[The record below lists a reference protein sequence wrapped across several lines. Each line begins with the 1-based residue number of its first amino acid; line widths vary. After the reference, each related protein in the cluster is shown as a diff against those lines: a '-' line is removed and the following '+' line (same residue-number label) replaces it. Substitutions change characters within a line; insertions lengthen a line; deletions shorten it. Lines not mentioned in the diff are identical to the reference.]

1 MRIQFQPNDFVGGK
15 AKNLFELQ
23 SVGCRVPHFV
33 VIPADELKAQFPDSL
48 GATEIRSFID
58 DFTFDSAFLAEI
70 LAHFKGENVA
80 VRSSALVEDGKM
92 HSFAGQFESVLHVN
106 ESNLVEALKIVWKS
120 GYSERIFAYK
130 KANNLELTGGIAI
143 VIQAM
148 IDADVA
154 GVGFGF
160 NPVTGDRAQVMISS
174 TYGLGEGLVSGEL
187 DADTYLVS
195 RSGKIERQL
204 ADKNRKMV
212 RNSEAKAGT
221 VYVEVEEELR
231 NKNSLSDAHLLEIR
245 NLLARLYGHFNTYQ
259 DIEFAVKNN
268 ELYLLQTR
276 PITTVSIADSSGERI
291 IWDSSNII
299 ESYPGITSPLTFSF
313 IRDVYAA
320 VYRQFAG
327 IMGVNDK
334 TIQENSPVFENM
346 LGLLNGRVYYNL
358 LSWYRAL
365 AMLPGYALNAEF
377 MEKMMGVKERFELK
391 DLPKRSKFSERI
403 RVLNMVR
410 IMLKNLRQLPKMSRN
425 FQSDFNL
432 KMVEYEAIDLNQKSA
447 FELMELYVDFEQTL
461 LKKWKAPLVNDFYA
475 MVYFGVLQKLTTKYK
490 LDDSG
495 NLHNDL
501 LCGSED
507 IISVEPMHR
516 CLKIAKLIKDDSKSH
531 TLFTSLSPLEIN
543 KRKSELTNE
552 IQQEIDAY
560 LTKFGNR
567 CVGELKLE
575 TITYNDNPAAF
586 LKIVQSYVKQDIRE
600 VSTNHSEKLRSEAE
614 KHVAKK
620 LKGKW
625 VKKWLFKYVLKKAR
639 TLVSGRENLRFE
651 RTRGFGMVRKI
662 FLSIGRQFAA
672 EQLIAEQRDIFYL
685 TKGEIFDVIQGT
697 SVTTDIQAL
706 IKLRK
711 EEQTKQADLATNERI
726 TTYGNVHVGNDFAA
740 NMQEGI
746 TDGDLQGIGCCAGI
760 VRGEVQV
767 VADPTEIEQLNGR
780 ILVTSST
787 DPGWV
792 PLFPTASAILVE
804 RGSLLSHSAIVSR
817 EMGKPCI
824 VGITG
829 LLATLKTGDVVEMD
843 GTTGVVKRI
852 NQEDVG

>member
-1 MRIQFQPNDFVGGK
+1 MRIQAQPSDFVGGK

-23 SVGCRVPHFV
+23 ALGCQVPHFV
-33 VIPADELKAQFPDSL
+33 VIAADELEAQFPNSL
-48 GATEIRSFID
+48 EATEILSFID
-58 DFTFDSAFLAEI
+58 DFTFDSVFLAEI
-70 LAHFKGENVA
+70 LGQFKGENVA

-106 ESNLVEALKIVWKS
+106 ESNLVEALKTVWKS

-130 KANNLELTGGIAI
+130 KANNLELSGGIAI

-160 NPVTGDRAQVMISS
+160 NAVTGDRAQVMISS

-221 VYVEVEEELR
+221 VYVEVDENLR
-231 NKNSLSDAHLLEIR
+231 NQNSLSDAHLIEIR
-245 NLLARLYGHFNTYQ
+245 NLLARLYGHFNAYQ
-259 DIEFAVKNN
+259 DIEFAVKNK

-276 PITTVSIADSSGERI
+276 PITTVSIADASGERI

-313 IRDVYAA
+313 IQDMYAA

-391 DLPKRSKFSERI
+391 DLPKRSKFSERM

-425 FQSDFNL
+425 FQADFNL

-475 MVYFGVLQKLTTKYK
+475 MVYFGVLQKLTTKYQ
-490 LDDSG
+490 LDESG

-516 CLKIAKLIKDDSKSH
+516 CLKIAKLIKGDSKSH
-531 TLFTSLSPLEIN
+531 ALFTSLVPTEIN
-543 KRKSELTNE
+543 RRKSELTAE
-552 IQQEIDAY
+552 IQHEIDSY

-586 LKIVQSYVKQDIRE
+586 LKIVQSYVKQDIQE

-614 KHVAKK
+614 QHVAKK
-620 LKGKW
+620 LKGKFF
-625 VKKWLFKYVLKKAR
+625 KKWLFNYVLKKAR

-662 FLSIGRQFAA
+662 FLAIGRQFAA

-711 EEQTKQADLATNERI
+711 EEQTKQADLVTNERI
-726 TTYGNVHVGNDFAA
+726 TTYGNVHVGNDFTA
-740 NMQEGI
+740 NMQAGI
-746 TDGDLQGIGCCAGI
+746 TEGDLQGIGCCAGI

>member
-1 MRIQFQPNDFVGGK
+1 MRIVNELTDFVGGK

-23 SVGCRVPHFV
+23 ALGCRVPHFV
-33 VIPADELKAQFPDSL
+33 VIPADELEAQFPNSL
-48 GATEIRSFID
+48 TVTEIKTFID
-58 DFTFDSAFLAEI
+58 QFTFETAFLNEI
-70 LAHFKGENVA
+70 LDHFKGENVA

-106 ESNLVEALKIVWKS
+106 ESNLVEALKTVWKS
-120 GYSERIFAYK
+120 GYSDRIFAYK
-130 KANNLELTGGIAI
+130 KANDLELTGGIAI
-143 VIQAM
+143 VIQEM

-160 NPVTGDRAQVMISS
+160 NAVTGNRSQVMISA

-195 RSGKIERQL
+195 RTGIIERQI
-204 ADKNRKMV
+204 ADKNRKLV
-212 RNSEAKAGT
+212 RNPETKSGT
-221 VYVEVEEELR
+221 VYVDVEENLTKE
-231 NKNSLSDAHLLEIR
+231 NSLADAHLIEIR
-245 NLLARLYGHFNTYQ
+245 DLLSRLYVHFNAYQ
-259 DIEFAVKNN
+259 DIEFALKNDA
-268 ELYLLQTR
+268 LYLLQTR
-276 PITTVSIADSSGERI
+276 PITTVSVADTSGERI

-313 IRDVYAA
+313 IRDMYAA

-327 IMGVNDK
+327 IMGVNNK
-334 TIQENSPVFENM
+334 TIQENSLVFENM

-391 DLPKRSKFSERI
+391 DLPKRSKFAERM

-410 IMLKNLRQLPKMSRN
+410 VMLKNLRQLPKMSRN
-425 FQSDFNL
+425 FQADFNL
-432 KMVEYEAIDLNQKSA
+432 KMKEYEAINLNQKSA
-447 FELMELYVDFEQTL
+447 FELMELYLDFEQTL

-475 MVYFGVLQKLTTKYK
+475 MVYFGVLQKLTAKYK
-490 LDDSG
+490 LDESG

-516 CLKIAKLIKDDSKSH
+516 CLKIAKLIKSDSKSYE
-531 TLFTSLSPLEIN
+531 LFTSLSPSEIN
-543 KRKSELTNE
+543 RRKAELTVE
-552 IQQEIDAY
+552 IQHEIDAY

-575 TITYNDNPAAF
+575 TVTYNDNPAAF
-586 LKIVQSYVKQDIRE
+586 LKIVQSYVKQDINE
-600 VSTNHSEKLRSEAE
+600 VSTNHSEKLRSDAE
-614 KHVAKK
+614 QQVAQK
-620 LKGKW
+620 LKGKFF
-625 VKKWLFKYVLKKAR
+625 KKWLFKYVLKKAR

-672 EQLIAEQRDIFYL
+672 EQLIVEQRDIFYL
-685 TKGEIFDVIQGT
+685 TKNEIFDVIQGT
-697 SVTTDIQAL
+697 SVTTDIQTV
-706 IKLRK
+706 IKFRK
-711 EEQTKQADLATNERI
+711 DEQRAQVNLPTNERI
-726 TTYGNVHVGNDFAA
+726 TTFGNVHVGNDFAQK
-740 NMQEGI
+740 MQSGI
-746 TDGDLQGIGCCAGI
+746 TEGDLQGIGCCAGI

-767 VADPTEIEQLNGR
+767 VSDPTEIEQLNGR

-829 LLATLKTGDVVEMD
+829 LLKTLKTGDVVEMD

-852 NQEDVG
+852 NREDVG

>member
-1 MRIQFQPNDFVGGK
+1 MGGK

-23 SVGCRVPHFV
+23 DLGCRVPKFV
-33 VIPADELKAQFPDSL
+33 VIPADELEAEFPTSL
-48 GATEIRSFID
+48 DPSKILEFID
-58 DFTFDSAFLAEI
+58 AFEFDPAFIAEI
-70 LAHFKGENVA
+70 LTHFNGENVA
-80 VRSSALVEDGKM
+80 VRSSALVEDGKT

-106 ESNLVEALKIVWKS
+106 ESNIVEALKTVWKS
-120 GYSERIFAYK
+120 GYSDRVFAYK
-130 KANNLELTGGIAI
+130 KANGLELAGGIAI
-143 VIQAM
+143 VIQEM

-160 NPVTGDRAQVMISS
+160 NPVTGDRSQVMVSAV
-174 TYGLGEGLVSGEL
+174 YGLGEGLVSGEL

-195 RSGKIERQL
+195 RSGKIEREL

-212 RNSEAKAGT
+212 RNLDANSGT
-221 VYVEVEEELR
+221 IYVDVDENLR
-231 NKNSLSDAHLLEIR
+231 TKNSLFDARLIEIK
-245 NLLARLYGHFNTYQ
+245 NLLARLYTHFNSYQ

-268 ELYLLQTR
+268 TLYLLQTR

-334 TIQENSPVFENM
+334 IIQENSPVFENM

-377 MEKMMGVKERFELK
+377 MEKMMGVKERFELN
-391 DLPKRSKFSERI
+391 DLPKRSRFSERM
-403 RVLNMVR
+403 RVLNMVW

-425 FQSDFNL
+425 FQADFNE

-447 FELMELYVDFEQTL
+447 FELMVLYVNFEQTL

-490 LDDSG
+490 LDEGG

-516 CLKIAKLIKDDSKSH
+516 CLKIAQLIKADVKSH
-531 TLFTSLSPLEIN
+531 ELFTSLVPSEIN
-543 KRKSELTNE
+543 RRKSELTAE

-560 LTKFGNR
+560 LIKFGNR

-575 TITYNDNPAAF
+575 TITYSDNPSAF
-586 LKIVQSYVKQDIRE
+586 LKIVQSYVKQDISE
-600 VSTNHSEKLRSEAE
+600 VSTNHSEKLRADAE
-614 KHVAKK
+614 QHVAQK
-620 LKGKW
+620 LKGKFF
-625 VKKWLFKYVLKKAR
+625 KKWLFKYVLKKAR

-672 EQLIAEQRDIFYL
+672 EQLIVEQRDIFYL
-685 TKGEIFDVIQGT
+685 TKGEIFDVIQGR
-697 SVTTDIQAL
+697 SVTTDIRVL
-706 IKLRK
+706 IYLRK
-711 EEQTKQADLATNERI
+711 KEQAAQANLRTNERI
-726 TTYGNVHVGNDFAA
+726 TTYGNVHVGNDFAQ
-740 NMQEGI
+740 NIQEGI
-746 TDGDLQGIGCCAGI
+746 TEGDLKGIGCCAGI

-767 VADPTEIEQLNGR
+767 VLDPTEIEQLNGR

-829 LLATLKTGDVVEMD
+829 LLATLRTGDVVEMD

-852 NQEDVG
+852 TKEDVG

>member
-1 MRIQFQPNDFVGGK
+1 MKLVSAHTEFVGGK

-23 SVGCRVPHFV
+23 LLGCRVPNFV
-33 VIPADELKAQFPDSL
+33 VIPSDELEGQFPDTL
-48 GATEIRSFID
+48 DLTEIGVFID
-58 DFTFDSAFLAEI
+58 KFTFEKSFLNEI
-70 LAHFKGENVA
+70 LDQFKGVNVA

-92 HSFAGQFESVLHVN
+92 HSFAGQFESELHVN
-106 ESNLVEALKIVWKS
+106 ENNLVEALKTVWKS
-120 GYSERIFAYK
+120 GYSERIIAYK
-130 KANNLELTGGIAI
+130 KTNGLELTGGIAI
-143 VIQAM
+143 VIQEM

-160 NPVTGDRAQVMISS
+160 NPVTGNRSEIMISA

-187 DADTYLVS
+187 DADTYLVT
-195 RSGKIERQL
+195 RSGEIDRQL
-204 ADKNRKMV
+204 ADKNRKMI
-212 RNSEAKAGT
+212 RNTEAKSGT
-221 VYVEVEEELR
+221 IYVEVEEDLR
-231 NKNSLSDAHLLEIR
+231 KENSLSDDHLNEIK
-245 NLLARLYGHFNTYQ
+245 NILTRLYSHFNAYQ

-327 IMGVNDK
+327 IMGVNDQ

-391 DLPKRSKFSERI
+391 GLPKRSKFSERL

-425 FQSDFNL
+425 FQADFNL

-447 FELMELYVDFEQTL
+447 FELIELYVNFEQTL

-475 MVYFGVLQKLTTKYK
+475 MVYFGVLQKLTLKYK
-490 LDDSG
+490 LDENG

-516 CLKIAKLIKDDSKSH
+516 CLKIAQLIKADTNSRE
-531 TLFTSLSPLEIN
+531 LFLSQSPTEIN
-543 KRKSELTNE
+543 RRKLELTQE
-552 IQQEIDAY
+552 IQTEIESY
-560 LTKFGNR
+560 LAKFGNR

-575 TITYNDNPAAF
+575 TITYTDNPAAF
-586 LKIVQSYVKQDIRE
+586 LKIIQSYVKQDISE
-600 VSTNHSEKLRSEAE
+600 VKTNHSEKLRANAE
-614 KHVAKK
+614 KHVAQK
-620 LKGKW
+620 LKGKFR
-625 VKKWLFKYVLKKAR
+625 KKWTFNYVLKKAR

-651 RTRGFGMVRKI
+651 RTRGFGMVRKL
-662 FLSIGRQFAA
+662 FLAIGSQFAA
-672 EQLIAEQRDIFYL
+672 EQLIANQRDIFYL
-685 TKGEIFDVIQGT
+685 TKSEIFDIIKGT

-706 IKLRK
+706 IQLRK
-711 EEQTKQADLATNERI
+711 EEQLAQVDLPTNERI
-726 TTYGNVHVGNDFAA
+726 TTYGNVHVGNDFAQ
-740 NMQEGI
+740 NIQEAI

-760 VRGEVQV
+760 IRGEVQV

-829 LLATLKTGDVVEMD
+829 LLASLKTGDIVEMD
-843 GTTGVVKRI
+843 GTTGIVKRI

>member
-1 MRIQFQPNDFVGGK
+1 MRVLTKVTDFVGGK

-23 SVGCRVPHFV
+23 ALGCLVPHFV
-33 VIPADELKAQFPDSL
+33 VIPADELEAQFPNSL
-48 GATEIRSFID
+48 DATEISNFID
-58 DFTFDSAFLAEI
+58 QFNFESAFLTEI
-70 LAHFKGENVA
+70 LSHFKSENVA

-106 ESNLVEALKIVWKS
+106 ESNLVEALKTVWKS
-120 GYSERIFAYK
+120 GYSDRIFAYK
-130 KANNLELTGGIAI
+130 KANGLELTGGIAI
-143 VIQAM
+143 VIQEM

-160 NPVTGDRAQVMISS
+160 NAVTGGRSQVMISAS
-174 TYGLGEGLVSGEL
+174 YGLGEGLVSGEL

-212 RNSEAKAGT
+212 RNSETKAGT

-231 NKNSLSDAHLLEIR
+231 NQNALSDAHLLEIR
-245 NLLARLYGHFNTYQ
+245 NLLGRLYVHFNAYQ
-259 DIEFAVKNN
+259 DIEFAVKDK

-313 IRDVYAA
+313 IQDMYAA

-391 DLPKRSKFSERI
+391 DLPKRSKFSERM

-425 FQSDFNL
+425 FQTDFNL
-432 KMVEYEAIDLNQKSA
+432 KMQEYEAIDLNQKSA
-447 FELMELYVDFEQTL
+447 FELMVLYVNFEQTL

-475 MVYFGVLQKLTTKYK
+475 MVYFGVLQKLTTKYE
-490 LDDSG
+490 LDESG

-516 CLKIAKLIKDDSKSH
+516 CLKIAQLIKADVKSH
-531 TLFTSLSPLEIN
+531 ELFTSNSPSDIN
-543 KRKSELTNE
+543 RRKSELTIE

-586 LKIVQSYVKQDIRE
+586 LKIVQSYVKQDIQE

-614 KHVAKK
+614 KHVAQK
-620 LKGKW
+620 LRGKFF
-625 VKKWLFKYVLKKAR
+625 KKWLFNYVLKKAR

-651 RTRGFGMVRKI
+651 RTRGFGMVRKL
-662 FLSIGRQFAA
+662 FLAIGRQFAA
-672 EQLIAEQRDIFYL
+672 EHLITEQRDIFYL

-711 EEQTKQADLATNERI
+711 EEQTKQADLPTNERI
-726 TTYGNVHVGNDFAA
+726 TTYGNVHVGNDFAQ
-740 NMQEGI
+740 NMQVGI
-746 TDGDLQGIGCCAGI
+746 TEGDLKGIGCCAGI

-829 LLATLKTGDVVEMD
+829 LLATLKTGDIVEMD
-843 GTTGVVKRI
+843 GTTGIVKRI
-852 NQEDVG
+852 IQEDVG